1 MPYPLDRQI
10 DTVISNIKFYV
21 SLLIS
26 NRASVEDI
34 EDLKK
39 ALVTQL

>member
-1 MPYPLDRQI
+1 MPYPLERQI
-10 DTVISNIKFYV
+10 DIVISNIKFYV

-26 NRASVEDI
+26 NRASVDEIEDI
-34 EDLKK
+34 KK